1 MNNISHLCQAVLI
14 SSILTC
20 VLSNCGVY
28 GQNVQDDRVP
38 ALEEI
43 DQLANKNSIPKRLGL
58 RRLQIPVE
66 YDWNEYDRVF
76 ALLES
81 MPLSD
86 KIFWKVV
93 HSMDDDRYCIS
104 VLSDFD
110 ARYLNLSIGEVCT
123 RIVRETIAAGYYPQ
137 LQPPSKLIAV
147 HMKNVIFRR
156 VEGADD
162 VTQYKKWFE
171 TRMNTPIYKLQVEVC
186 QLAYGQ
192 LQQEESVPGTPPD
205 LRKKWLELT
214 KESQARIEKSQTP
227 VVSNLFGRNALFQ
240 RIDKD
245 ELK

>member
-81 MPLSD
+81 MPLS
-86 KIFWKVV
+86 
-93 HSMDDDRYCIS
+93 
-104 VLSDFD
+104 
-110 ARYLNLSIGEVCT
+110 
-123 RIVRETIAAGYYPQ
+123 
-137 LQPPSKLIAV
+137 KLGLV
-147 HMKNVIFRR
+147 KRQCGCF
-156 VEGADD
+156 
-162 VTQYKKWFE
+162 QW
-171 TRMNTPIYKLQVEVC
+171 
-186 QLAYGQ
+186 QLA
-192 LQQEESVPGTPPD
+192 
-205 LRKKWLELT
+205 LELAST
-214 KESQARIEKSQTP
+214 S
-227 VVSNLFGRNALFQ
+227 
-240 RIDKD
+240 
-245 ELK
+245 